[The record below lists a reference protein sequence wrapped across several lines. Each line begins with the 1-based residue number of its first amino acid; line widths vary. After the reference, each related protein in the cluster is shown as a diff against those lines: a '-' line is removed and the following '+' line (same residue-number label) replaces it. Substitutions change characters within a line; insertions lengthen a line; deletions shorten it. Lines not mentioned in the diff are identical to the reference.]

1 MTINLVGLV
10 ADLNQVLEKYGLTV
24 QYAGIT
30 PTPPNPHPNALP
42 NGSDVVRDTLPN
54 SIIEAGKR
62 GEEPSSTSDLER
74 KKNNLRRLLGR
85 N

>member
-10 ADLNQVLEKYGLTV
+10 ADLNQALEKYGLV
-24 QYAGIT
+24 VRYAGIT
-30 PTPPNPHPNALP
+30 PTPPNPHSDALP
-42 NGSDVVRDTLPN
+42 NGSEAIRDAYPN
-54 SIIEAGKR
+54 SHPEAGNR
-62 GEEPSSTSDLER
+62 GAEPSSTSDLER